1 MPGFLASLLNDYEAQ
16 MERHRNRPFLKASM
30 AACALAA
37 VADGSPTFSE
47 RIRVDQILETLEAL
61 KVFDP
66 HDGVELFN
74 KYSKGILEAPRDGRA
89 KALAAVQAVTKDSDT
104 AGLIVRIC
112 LAVAESK
119 GEKTLVDQIEIVM
132 LCTLLGVEPIEAGL
146 YTDGSPEDLLNKA

>member
-16 MERHRNRPFLKASM
+16 MARNRNRPFLKASM

-47 RIRVDQILETLEAL
+47 RIRIDQILETLEAL
-61 KVFDP
+61 KIFDP
-66 HDGVELFN
+66 HDGVDLFN
-74 KYSKGILEAPRDGRA
+74 EYSKAILEAPRDGRA
-89 KALAAVQAVTKDSDT
+89 KALAAVQSVTKDADT
-104 AGLIVRIC
+104 AALIVRIC

-132 LCTLLGVEPIEAGL
+132 LCSMLGVEPKDAGL
-146 YTDGSPEDLLNKA
+146 YTDGSPEDLLGKA